1 MKRIFTLLMGG
12 LVLFSTACDS
22 DKESGVTGS
31 EWFLTPESTV
41 NGTTVEVRCETKFGA
56 GVLTGA
62 NSGFTYAAVTSA
74 GVGAFESTA
83 TVTASGSTIAATLS
97 NLQPET
103 LYVVYAYADFGGARM
118 QSTGTTFTT
127 GTATELPE
135 PDPDGPA
142 FGTPSATN
150 VTASGA
156 TLSCGFTFE
165 APTSEYTLRFEYRPA
180 SGGSYVEK
188 PVTAGTGVKSVTLS
202 GLTASTAYEFRL
214 CAEWQGERYV
224 SGTGRFTTAA
234 SEGGG
239 DPTGGLTAYSG
250 WAELP
255 IEKGAPNLYYAHHI
269 CPDFRVDGHLARN
282 YTVCFS
288 GEHHCPMWVAA
299 PRHDCYEGTA
309 GRTNAYKSDPDIPS
323 DLQYYSKATGG
334 GCNKGHMLGSAE
346 RTCTSDVNRQVF
358 YYTNIAPQYNGSFNG
373 GGGGWNILEDWI
385 DTKVCAD
392 TTYLVIGTY
401 FEKYT
406 DRYGNTASPKK
417 ISFGGRNDVSCPTM
431 FYIAALRTKSGRTGK
446 SVMECSAD
454 ELMCAVFVRCHNN
467 NLKGVR
473 VSSKDMISL
482 AELEQ
487 LTGFH
492 YFANVPNAP
501 KDTYNPSDWGL

>member
-22 DKESGVTGS
+22 DKESDVTGS

-74 GVGAFESTA
+74 GVGSFESTA

-202 GLTASTAYEFRL
+202 GLAASTAYEFRL
-214 CAEWQGERYV
+214 CAEWQGESYV
-224 SGTGRFTTAA
+224 SDMGRFTTSS
-234 SEGGG
+234 SE
-239 DPTGGLTAYSG
+239 GGLTAYSG

-255 IEKGAPNLYYAHHI
+255 IEKGDPDLYYAHHI

-288 GEHHCPMWVAA
+288 GEHHCPVWVAA
-299 PRHDCYEGTA
+299 PRHACYEIEGTD
-309 GRTNAYKSDPDIPS
+309 RTDAYGKDPDIRS
-323 DLQYYSKATGG
+323 DIQYNSKATGG

-346 RTCTSDVNRQVF
+346 RLVTRAVNRQVF
-358 YYTNIAPQYNGSFNG
+358 YYTNIAPQYSSSFNTG
-373 GGGGWNILEDWI
+373 DGGWNILEDWI

-392 TTYLVIGTY
+392 TTYLVIGSY

>member
-74 GVGAFESTA
+74 GVGSFESTA

-255 IEKGAPNLYYAHHI
+255 IEKGDPDLYYAHHI

-299 PRHDCYEGTA
+299 PRHACYEVKGTN
-309 GRTNAYKSDPDIPS
+309 RTDAYGKDPDIRS
-323 DLQYYSKATGG
+323 DIQYNSDATGG

-346 RTCTSDVNRQVF
+346 RLVTRAVNRQVF
-358 YYTNIAPQYNGSFNG
+358 YYTNIAPQYSSNFNNG
-373 GGGGWNILEDWI
+373 GGAWNKLEDWV
-385 DTKVCAD
+385 DSQVCAD
-392 TTYLVIGTY
+392 TTYVVIGTY
-401 FEKYT
+401 FETFT
-406 DRYGNTASPKK
+406 DAYGKSCSPAT
-417 ISFGGRNDVSCPTM
+417 ISYGGRNDVTRPSM
-431 FYIAALRTKSGRTGK
+431 FYYLILRSKSGRTGK
-446 SVMECSAD
+446 SVYDLSAGD
-454 ELMCAVFVRCHNN
+454 LKCAAFVLRHNIE
-467 NLKGVR
+467 KGHTPR
-473 VSSKDMISL
+473 KEDMRSV
-482 AELEQ
+482 AEIER
-487 LTGFH
+487 LTGFTF
-492 YFANVPNAP
+492 FANVPNAP

>member
-1 MKRIFTLLMGG
+1 MGG

-156 TLSCGFTFE
+156 TLSCGFAFE
-165 APTSEYTLRFEYRPA
+165 QSTADYTLYFEYRPV
-180 SGGSYVEK
+180 SDGSYTQK
-188 PVTAGTGVKSVTLS
+188 SVTAGTGVKSVTLS
-202 GLTASTAYEFRL
+202 GLAASTAYEFRL

-224 SGTGRFTTAA
+224 SGMGRFTTSS
-234 SEGGG
+234 SE
-239 DPTGGLTAYSG
+239 GGLTAYAG

-255 IEKGAPNLYYAHHI
+255 IEKGDPDLYYAHHI

-288 GEHHCPMWVAA
+288 GEHHCPVWVAA
-299 PRHDCYEGTA
+299 PRHACYEIEGTD
-309 GRTNAYKSDPDIPS
+309 RTDAYGKDPDIPS
-323 DLQYYSKATGG
+323 NIQYNSKSTGG
-334 GCNKGHMLGSAE
+334 SCNKGHMLGSAE
-346 RTCTSDVNRQVF
+346 RLVTRAVNRQVF
-358 YYTNIAPQYNGSFNG
+358 YYTNIAPQYSSNFNTG
-373 GGGGWNILEDWI
+373 GGAWNNLEAFVDGQ
-385 DTKVCAD
+385 VCAD
-392 TTYLVIGTY
+392 TTYVVIGTY
-401 FEKYT
+401 FETFT
-406 DRYGNTASPKK
+406 DAYGKSCSPAT
-417 ISFGGRNDVSCPTM
+417 ISYGGRNDVTRPSM
-431 FYIAALRTKSGRTGK
+431 FYYLILRSKSGRTGK
-446 SVMECSAD
+446 SIYDLSAGDLKCAAFVLRHNME
-454 ELMCAVFVRCHNN
+454 
-467 NLKGVR
+467 KGHQPQA
-473 VSSKDMISL
+473 KDMMSVSDI
-482 AELEQ
+482 EQ
-487 LTGFH
+487 LTGFTF
-492 YFANVPNAP
+492 FANVPNAP

>member
-62 NSGFTYAAVTSA
+62 NSGFTYAEVTSS

-83 TVTASGSTIAATLS
+83 TATASGSTIAATLS

-127 GTATELPE
+127 GTVTDLPE

-180 SGGSYVEK
+180 AGGSYVEK

-214 CAEWQGERYV
+214 CAEWQGNTYT
-224 SGTGRFTTAA
+224 SQTGSFTTAA

-255 IEKGAPNLYYAHHI
+255 MVQDKSDYYYAYHL
-269 CPDFRVDGHLARN
+269 CPDVYVPGTNNRQLRRN
-282 YTVCFS
+282 YSVCYS
-288 GEHHCPMWVAA
+288 DDLKCAIWVAA
-299 PRHDCYEGTA
+299 PMHTCYAKKNTE
-309 GRTNAYKSDPDIPS
+309 RTDAYREDPDISVSQPGKWEG
-323 DLQYYSKATGG
+323 YTR
-334 GCNKGHMLGSAE
+334 GHLLGSSE
-346 RTCTSDVNRQVF
+346 RLVSNATNRQVF
-358 YYTNIAPQYNGSFNG
+358 YYSNIAPQLGQPYFNTG
-373 GGGGWNILEDWI
+373 GGAWNTLEDWV
-385 DTKVCAD
+385 DTQWENTAD
-392 TTYLVIGTY
+392 TTYQVIGCY
-401 FEKYT
+401 WA
-406 DRYGNTASPKK
+406 DRNKK
-417 ISFGGRNDVSCPTM
+417 VSGTTIPTH
-431 FYIAALRTKSGRTGK
+431 FYKVLLRTKGHK
-446 SVMECSAD
+446 NKWVVDCSRD
-454 ELMCAVFVRCHNN
+454 ELQCIAIMIEHRTYSKSEVPQPSQYAS
-467 NLKGVR
+467 KGLLMSV
-473 VSSKDMISL
+473 K
-482 AELEQ
+482 ALEEKTG
-487 LTGFH
+487 LTF
-492 YFANVPNAP
+492 FANVPNAP
-501 KDTYNPSDWGL
+501 KDNYNPSDWGL

>member
-156 TLSCGFTFE
+156 TLSCGFAFE
-165 APTSEYTLRFEYRPA
+165 QSTADYTLYFEYRPV
-180 SGGSYVEK
+180 SDGSYTQK
-188 PVTAGTGVKSVTLS
+188 SVTAGTGVKSVTLS
-202 GLTASTAYEFRL
+202 GLAASTAYEFRL

-224 SGTGRFTTAA
+224 SGMGRFTTSS
-234 SEGGG
+234 SE
-239 DPTGGLTAYSG
+239 GGLTAYAG

-255 IEKGAPNLYYAHHI
+255 IEKGDPDLYYAHHI

-288 GEHHCPMWVAA
+288 GEHHCPVWVAA
-299 PRHDCYEGTA
+299 PRHACYEIEGTD
-309 GRTNAYKSDPDIPS
+309 RTDAYGKDPDIPS
-323 DLQYYSKATGG
+323 NIQYNSKSTGG
-334 GCNKGHMLGSAE
+334 SCNKGHMLGSAE
-346 RTCTSDVNRQVF
+346 RLVTRAVNRQVF
-358 YYTNIAPQYNGSFNG
+358 YYTNIAPQYSSNFNTG
-373 GGGGWNILEDWI
+373 GGAWNNLEAFVDGQ
-385 DTKVCAD
+385 VCAD
-392 TTYLVIGTY
+392 TTYVVIGTY
-401 FEKYT
+401 FETFT
-406 DRYGNTASPKK
+406 DAYGKSCSPAT
-417 ISFGGRNDVSCPTM
+417 ISYGGRNDVTRPSM
-431 FYIAALRTKSGRTGK
+431 FYYLILRSKSGRTGK
-446 SVMECSAD
+446 SIYDLSAGDLKCAAFVLRHNME
-454 ELMCAVFVRCHNN
+454 
-467 NLKGVR
+467 KGHQPQA
-473 VSSKDMISL
+473 KDMMSVSDI
-482 AELEQ
+482 EQ
-487 LTGFH
+487 LTGFTF
-492 YFANVPNAP
+492 FANVPNAP